1 MEVRQLVR
9 LDDEELKPLLVLDRE
24 TKISLYMPVQQEPD
38 KRDENRIRLKNLIQ
52 AAEEN
57 LDLMNFRRPDSM
69 RLLSP
74 ARELI
79 KGGRFLDNSHPGMAI
94 FLADGFSQAYKIPY
108 EPPQIFCV
116 CAHYQIKPI
125 MPLKLIEPFYIL
137 VLSQQSVRL
146 LQATEFSVERLNLGD
161 AVPDS
166 LDEALH
172 WDDPEKQLQWH
183 TGTGSENGGRSA
195 IFHGHG
201 VATKES
207 QKTNL
212 YRYFQLLDQGISR
225 LLTRNRAPI
234 LLAGVDYL
242 LPIYREASSNENLF
256 DREII
261 GSQEHLTDMAIQ
273 KQAWP
278 LVRNHFRADEEA
290 ARSSYHEMAAKDLAS
305 DDLISVVKA
314 TYQGRVETLFVD
326 VIAQEWGEFNPDT
339 GQVAKK
345 PQRQPGATELTNLAT
360 IYTVLHD
367 GDVYAGQR
375 EAMPTTEA
383 AAAIYR
389 F

>member
-9 LDDEELKPLLVLDRE
+9 LDDQELEPLLVLDKE

-52 AAEEN
+52 AAQED
-57 LDLMNFRRPDSM
+57 LDLLNFRRPDSM

-74 ARELI
+74 ARELVE
-79 KGGRFLDNSHPGMAI
+79 GGRFLDNSHPGMAI
-94 FLADGFSQAYKIPY
+94 FLADGFAQAYKIPY

-116 CAHYQIKPI
+116 CAQYQIKPI

-201 VATKES
+201 AATKES
-207 QKTNL
+207 QKTDL
-212 YRYFQLLDQGISR
+212 HRYFNLLDQAINR
-225 LLTRNRAPI
+225 FLIRNETPI
-234 LLAGVDYL
+234 VLAGVDYL
-242 LPIYREASSNENLF
+242 LPIYRDASSNENLL
-256 DREII
+256 DKEII
-261 GSQEHLTDMAIQ
+261 GSQEHLSDVTIQ

-278 LVRNHFRADEEA
+278 LVRDYFKTDEEV

-314 TYQGRVETLFVD
+314 AYQGRVETLFVD
-326 VIAQEWGEFNPDT
+326 MIAQEWGEFDPDT
-339 GQVAKK
+339 GKVAKK
-345 PQRQPGATELTNLAT
+345 TQRQPGDTELTNLAT

-367 GDVYAGQR
+367 GDVYAGRQ
-375 EAMPTTEA
+375 EAMPTTTA